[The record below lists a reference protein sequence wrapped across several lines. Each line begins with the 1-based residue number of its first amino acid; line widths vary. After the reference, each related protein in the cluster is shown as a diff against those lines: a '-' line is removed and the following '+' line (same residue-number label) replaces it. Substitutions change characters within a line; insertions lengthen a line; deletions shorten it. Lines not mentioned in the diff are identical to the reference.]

1 MDERLGDLPKRM
13 GKAYC
18 TKRISLMK
26 VPQGK
31 LKVLHRSMNILED
44 LIFPWH
50 IKLDVVSPLII
61 NVEDVKYSISKTIQ
75 HLTH

>member
-18 TKRISLMK
+18 TKRNSPMK
-26 VPQGK
+26 VPRGK

-44 LIFPWH
+44 PIFAWH

-61 NVEDVKYSISKTIQ
+61 NVKDVKYSNSKTIQ